1 MGSIEI
7 AIAGKTPFRVGSVRR
22 IWGLTRGTPW
32 APVLIIFL
40 VLFCAAFGDLISP
53 QDATRYDLTNTFAP
67 PFWEKNGKPAYL
79 LGTDHMG
86 RDILSRIISGSRISV
101 IVAFFGILLAG
112 ATGTSVGLISGY
124 FGKRVDQ
131 LLMRL
136 VDIQLSIP
144 GILLAL
150 ILVAAFGASLKNV
163 IIVIAITGWASFARI
178 VRGEVLSIKSRDFVA
193 LAKVMGASRRRIL
206 LRHVLPQIVN
216 TLMILATLQVG
227 SVMIF
232 EASLSFLGLGVQPP
246 TPSWGLMLAEGRQ
259 YLTSAWWQAT
269 FPGLAILLTCLST
282 NLLGDWL
289 RDKLDPKL
297 RQM

>member
-1 MGSIEI
+1 MDAIEI
-7 AIAGKTPFRVGSVRR
+7 AEIKPLRMGNVRH
-22 IWGLTRGTPW
+22 IWAWTRGAPLG
-32 APVLIIFL
+32 PVLILFL
-40 VLFCAAFGDLISP
+40 VLFCAAFGDVISP
-53 QDATRYDLTNTFAP
+53 QDGTRYDLTNTFAP
-67 PFWEKNGKPAYL
+67 PFWEKTGNWAYL
-79 LGTDHMG
+79 LGTDNMG
-86 RDILSRIISGSRISV
+86 RDILSRIIGGARISV

-124 FGKRVDQ
+124 FGKRVD
-131 LLMRL
+131 LVLMRL

-144 GILLAL
+144 SILLAL

-163 IIVIAITGWASFARI
+163 IIVIAITGWAGFARI

-193 LAKVMGASRRRIL
+193 LAKVMGASRSRIL
-206 LRHVLPQIVN
+206 LCHVFPQIMN

-259 YLTSAWWQAT
+259 YLTSAWWLAT
-269 FPGLAILLTCLST
+269 FPGLAILLTCLSS